1 MKCVVCQATKVVPI
15 FRNSLSAT
23 DWESNDLT
31 NYPLLH
37 KFKKL
42 GDEEKIQVITK
53 EIRDLLGGDED
64 E

>member
-1 MKCVVCQATKVVPI
+1 MPI
-15 FRNSLSAT
+15 LRNSLSVA

-42 GDEEKIQVITK
+42 DDEEKIQVITK
-53 EIRDLLGGDED
+53 EIMDLLGGDGD